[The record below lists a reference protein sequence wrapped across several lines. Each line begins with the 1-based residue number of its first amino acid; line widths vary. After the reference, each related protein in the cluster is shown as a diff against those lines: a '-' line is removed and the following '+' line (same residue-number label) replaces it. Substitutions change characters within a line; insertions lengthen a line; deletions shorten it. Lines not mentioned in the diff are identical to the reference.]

1 MKILVPVKRVVDYNV
16 KVRVKSDGTGVDI
29 ANVKMSMNPF
39 DEIAVEEAVRL
50 KEKGIATEVIA
61 VSCGVTQCQET
72 LRTAMAIGA
81 DRGILV
87 ETPADLDL
95 QPLAVAKLLK
105 ALVDKEQ
112 PGLIILGK
120 QAIDDDCNQTG
131 QMLAALADLPQA
143 TFASKVEVVDG
154 KVQVTR
160 EIDGGLEVLSL
171 SMPAVITTDLRLN
184 EPRYVTLPNIMK
196 AKKKQLDN
204 FKPEDLGVDV
214 SPRIT
219 TLKVSEPPKRSA
231 GIKVPDVATLV
242 DKLNV
247 SKGQTKICA
256 ANLLCPQ
263 LIKEILWLHWL
274 LQNTTTHPSRVQL

>member
-1 MKILVPVKRVVDYNV
+1 MKVLVPVKRVVDYNV
-16 KVRVKSDGTGVDI
+16 KVRVKSDNTGVDI

-50 KEKGIATEVIA
+50 KEKGVATEIIA

-81 DRGILV
+81 DRAILV
-87 ETPADLDL
+87 ESTDEL
-95 QPLAVAKLLK
+95 QPLSVAKLLK

-120 QAIDDDCNQTG
+120 QAIDDDANQVG

-143 TFASKVEVVDG
+143 TFASKVEVADG
-154 KVQVTR
+154 KAKVTR
-160 EIDGGLEVLSL
+160 EVDGGMETVSL
-171 SMPAVITTDLRLN
+171 TLPAVITADLRLN

-196 AKKKQLDN
+196 AKKKPMEIV
-204 FKPEDLGVDV
+204 KPADLGVEIK
-214 SPRIT
+214 PHLK
-219 TLKVSEPPKRSA
+219 TLKVTEPPKRSA

-242 DKLNV
+242 AKLKNEAKV
-247 SKGQTKICA
+247 I
-256 ANLLCPQ
+256 
-263 LIKEILWLHWL
+263 
-274 LQNTTTHPSRVQL
+274 

>member
-1 MKILVPVKRVVDYNV
+1 MKVLVAVKRVVDYNV
-16 KVRVKSDGTGVDI
+16 KVRVKSDNSGVDI

-50 KEKGIATEVIA
+50 KEKGVVTEVIA

-87 ETPADLDL
+87 ETAEEL

-112 PGLIILGK
+112 PGLVILGK

-131 QMLAALADLPQA
+131 QMLAALAELPQA
-143 TFASKVEVVDG
+143 TFASKVEVAGD
-154 KVQVTR
+154 KASVTR
-160 EIDGGLEVLSL
+160 EVDGGLETLSISL
-171 SMPAVITTDLRLN
+171 PAVITTDLRLN

-196 AKKKQLDN
+196 AKKKQLDV

-214 SPRIT
+214 TPRIK
-219 TLKVSEPPKRSA
+219 TLKVMEPAKRSA

-242 DKLNV
+242 DKLKNV
-247 SKGQTKICA
+247 AKVI
-256 ANLLCPQ
+256 
-263 LIKEILWLHWL
+263 
-274 LQNTTTHPSRVQL
+274 

>member
-1 MKILVPVKRVVDYNV
+1 MKVLVPFKRVVDYNV
-16 KVRVKSDGTGVDI
+16 KVRVKSDGSGVDI

-50 KEKGIATEVIA
+50 KEKGIVTEIIA
-61 VSCGVTQCQET
+61 VSCGDTKCQET

-87 ETPADLDL
+87 ETTAEL

-112 PGLIILGK
+112 PQLVILGK
-120 QAIDDDCNQTG
+120 QAIDDDSNQIG

-143 TFASKVEVVDG
+143 TFASKVEATAD
-154 KVQVTR
+154 KVTVTR
-160 EIDGGLEVLSL
+160 EVDGGLETIALTL
-171 SMPAVITTDLRLN
+171 PAIITTDLRLN

-196 AKKKQLDN
+196 AKKKQLDIV
-204 FKPEDLGVDV
+204 KPEDLGVDV
-214 SPRIT
+214 TPHLK
-219 TLKVSEPPKRSA
+219 TLKVSEPPKRGA

-242 DKLNV
+242 NKLKTEAKV
-247 SKGQTKICA
+247 I
-256 ANLLCPQ
+256 
-263 LIKEILWLHWL
+263 
-274 LQNTTTHPSRVQL
+274 